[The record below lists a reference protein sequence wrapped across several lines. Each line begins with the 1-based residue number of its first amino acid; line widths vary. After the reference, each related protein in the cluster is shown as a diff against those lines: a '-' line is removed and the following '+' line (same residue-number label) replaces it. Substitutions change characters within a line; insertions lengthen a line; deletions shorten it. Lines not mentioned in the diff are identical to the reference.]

1 MTITARWKINR
12 YTITFDTAGGSE
24 IAPVT
29 QDYGSSVAA
38 PADPTREGYTFIGWD
53 REIPTTMPAENMT
66 ITARWKINRY
76 TITFDTAG
84 GSEIAPVTQDYG
96 SSVAAPADPTR
107 EGYTFDG
114 WDKEIPE
121 TMPAENMTITARWK
135 DTEKPTGEISVSTSK
150 WKTFLNNITFG
161 LFFKDTQT
169 VTITAADSSGDD
181 VKIEYLLSV
190 NELTDSKIANAVF
203 TAYTAPFTVDP
214 DSEYII
220 YVRMTDTSGNVSY
233 ICSNGIVFDSTKPV
247 ISGVERAAKL
257 TVRHKG
263 LRLPKNILIPLQS
276 TEWRSRSLKTAVLF
290 VPPADGEQKIVV
302 TDKAGNT
309 AVMTVTVND
318 GHTFGKWDSNG
329 DGTHTRKCTVD
340 GCNGLETKDCS
351 GGKATCT
358 ERAVCEVCGKDYGE
372 LDPKNHTDL
381 KA

>member
-1 MTITARWKINR
+1 MKPIKTRHISALKRGPIASSLPPGNDGTGSSTTIIKDYDTTVTLPGALFTRTGYTQTGWRNADGTKTYPLGGTYTENAGITLYPVWTPNRYTITFDTAGGSEIAPITQDYGTNITAPADPTREGYTFDGWDKEIPETMPAENMTITARWKINR

-38 PADPTREGYTFIGWD
+38 PADPTREGYTFDGWD
-53 REIPTTMPAENMT
+53 KEIPETMPAENVT

-220 YVRMTDTSGNVSY
+220 YVRDDRYVGECFIY
-233 ICSNGIVFDSTKPV
+233 
-247 ISGVERAAKL
+247 
-257 TVRHKG
+257 
-263 LRLPKNILIPLQS
+263 
-276 TEWRSRSLKTAVLF
+276 LF
-290 VPPADGEQKIVV
+290 RR
-302 TDKAGNT
+302 NC
-309 AVMTVTVND
+309 
-318 GHTFGKWDSNG
+318 F
-329 DGTHTRKCTVD
+329 
-340 GCNGLETKDCS
+340 
-351 GGKATCT
+351 
-358 ERAVCEVCGKDYGE
+358 
-372 LDPKNHTDL
+372 
-381 KA
+381 